1 MHLQELSLL
10 ILDKEEGRNAPP
22 GIEPIDLDEDDPLV
36 ADAAL
41 YSSLSEPDTLPP
53 DCPFTFLYLSS
64 QDSIKDDNLEDL
76 EQLNSL
82 PDGSRKQGTTHIPV
96 TAEQGFTVRRRR
108 AFQMDVCREKRT

>member
-1 MHLQELSLL
+1 MLFLGLNTL
-10 ILDKEEGRNAPP
+10 ILMK
-22 GIEPIDLDEDDPLV
+22 LV

-76 EQLNSL
+76 EQL
-82 PDGSRKQGTTHIPV
+82 RW
-96 TAEQGFTVRRRR
+96 F
-108 AFQMDVCREKRT
+108 